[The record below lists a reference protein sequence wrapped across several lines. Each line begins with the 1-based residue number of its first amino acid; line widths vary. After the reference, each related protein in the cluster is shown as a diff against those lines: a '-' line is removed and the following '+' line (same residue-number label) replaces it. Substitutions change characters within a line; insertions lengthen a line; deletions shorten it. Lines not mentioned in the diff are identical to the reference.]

1 MDSLKQIITVPII
14 MTSYLIQPEL
24 TKAPQVYD
32 QSAVP
37 FTFPLDPFQ
46 QHAVSAIQQEQNV
59 LVCAKTGSGKTLVGE
74 YQIHYSLAKHKRIF
88 YTTPIKSLSNQKFY
102 DLVHQYPTA
111 TVGIMTGDI
120 KFRPDAQII
129 VMTTEILRNL
139 LYKKGTQTESL
150 GLTASLSLEDLDA
163 VVFDECHYINDPDR
177 GKVWEETMILLPPE
191 VKLIMLSATLDHPEL
206 FADWLGSLKQRP
218 IQLIQTSYRIVP
230 LTHTILDGEKFLTV
244 MDAKE
249 TFNDKIYS
257 DWIHGREKAVDDH
270 KQFQKAVRAHRLGG
284 GEGPVAGKT
293 RPKDFT
299 HQMNEAIGHLHR
311 LNLTPALFF
320 VLSRKG
326 CEDYAH
332 KVQHDLLTS
341 SETAEVTH
349 IINFHLSRY
358 RPSLETLPQFHKL
371 CDLLKRGI
379 AFHHSGLLP
388 LLKEIV
394 EILFTRGLVR
404 LLFAT
409 ETFAVGLNMPTKTV
423 VFTGLKK
430 YDDQTGGMRLLRTDE
445 YTQMAGRAG
454 RRGKD
459 KEGLVIYLPDREP
472 VEVGE
477 LRQIMKG
484 ARQPVQSRM
493 DFHYDFLLK
502 TLQTGSLQWL
512 SVMEKSYWFRQRQ
525 ALIQDTE
532 RDIAEVERK
541 LAAITAIVPADYF
554 ADLAQRKT
562 IEERLKQSTN
572 SAKKE
577 AQRQL
582 SQWDNSHMGAKWAN
596 AQKQYG
602 QYLALNNQLAT
613 FQADKKTLTEH
624 HHQLEP
630 IVKILE
636 GMDRLQNISAIAD
649 IRCLTRENLTKRG
662 ILATEVNEG
671 HSILMPEL
679 FLSKK
684 AEGLSGEDL
693 VAVLSAFLEFDEK
706 MSESGPTTL
715 QALNASAEVK
725 EVLKELDR
733 LASEFMRIEERVSS
747 TVSPAD
753 YWELS
758 LTWIEP
764 IQRWLNGEHIALI
777 CQEHGIFEGNFTRA
791 ILKVNNLLDEW
802 IAMATFCAEP
812 TQIEAAVAVKAKL
825 VRDVVLPESLYLRL

>member
-1 MDSLKQIITVPII
+1 
-14 MTSYLIQPEL
+14 MTSYLIQPDL
-24 TKAPQVYD
+24 TKSPEVYD
-32 QSAVP
+32 ASAVT

-102 DLVHQYPTA
+102 DLVHQFPEA

-150 GLTASLSLEDLDA
+150 GLTASLSLEGLDA

-206 FADWLGSLKQRP
+206 FADWLGALKQRP

-230 LTHTILDGEKFLTV
+230 LTHTILDSDKFLTI

-249 TFNDKIYS
+249 TFHDKIYS
-257 DWIHGREKAVDDH
+257 DWIHSHEKAEDDH

-299 HQMNEAIGHLHR
+299 HQMNEAIGLLHSR
-311 LNLTPALFF
+311 GLTPALFF

-332 KVQHDLLTS
+332 RVQHDLLTS
-341 SETAEVTH
+341 TETAQVNQ

-358 RPSLETLPQFHKL
+358 KGSLETLPQFHKL

-394 EILFTRGLVR
+394 EILFTRGFVR

-430 YDDQTGGMRLLRTDE
+430 FDEQTGGMRLLRTDE

-472 VEVGE
+472 LDISE

-502 TLQTGSLQWL
+502 TLQADSLQWL
-512 SVMEKSYWFRQRQ
+512 SVMEKSYWFRQRK
-525 ALIQDTE
+525 ALIQDTD
-532 RDIAEVERK
+532 RDIAETERK
-541 LAAITAIVPADYF
+541 LAAITTIVSEDCF
-554 ADLAQRKT
+554 ADLANRKA
-562 IEERLKQSTN
+562 IEGRLKQSTN

-582 SQWDNSHMGAKWAN
+582 SQWDNTHMGAKWVN
-596 AQKQYG
+596 AQKQYA
-602 QYLALNNQLAT
+602 QYLALKNQLT
-613 FQADKKTLTEH
+613 TLEADKKTLSEH

-636 GMDRLQNISAIAD
+636 TMGRLQGSIED
-649 IRCLTRENLTKRG
+649 TRLLSRDNLTLRG
-662 ILATEVNEG
+662 VLATEVNEG

-684 AEGLSGEDL
+684 AEHLSGEEL
-693 VAVLSAFLEFDEK
+693 IAVLSCFLEFDEK
-706 MSESGPTTL
+706 MAENGPTTL
-715 QALNASAEVK
+715 TALNVSSQVKDVLAEVDK
-725 EVLKELDR
+725 MASGFLKMEHAISPT
-733 LASEFMRIEERVSS
+733 ASPSDF
-747 TVSPAD
+747 
-753 YWELS
+753 WELS

-764 IQRWLNGEHIALI
+764 IQRWLNEEHIALI
-777 CQEHGIFEGNFTRA
+777 CQGYGIFEGNFTRA

-802 IAMATFCAEP
+802 IAMATFCGEP
-812 TQIEAAVAVKAKL
+812 AQIEAAVAVKAKL

>member
-1 MDSLKQIITVPII
+1 
-14 MTSYLIQPEL
+14 MTSYLIQPDL
-24 TKAPQVYD
+24 TKSPEVYD
-32 QSAVP
+32 AAAVP

-102 DLVHQYPTA
+102 DLVHQFPGA

-150 GLTASLSLEDLDA
+150 GLTASLSLEGLDA

-177 GKVWEETMILLPPE
+177 GKVWEETMILLPTD

-206 FADWLGSLKQRP
+206 FADWLGVLKQRP

-230 LTHTILDGEKFLTV
+230 LTHTILDGDKFLTV

-249 TFNDKIYS
+249 TFYDKIYS
-257 DWIHGREKAVDDH
+257 DWIHSREKAVDDH
-270 KQFQKAVRAHRLGG
+270 KQFQKAVRVHRLGG

-299 HQMNEAIGHLHR
+299 HQMNEAIGLLHSR
-311 LNLTPALFF
+311 GLTPALFF

-332 KVQHDLLTS
+332 RVQHDLLTS
-341 SETAEVTH
+341 TETAQVNQ

-358 RPSLETLPQFHKL
+358 KGSLETLPQFHKL

-394 EILFTRGLVR
+394 EILFTRGFVR

-430 YDDQTGGMRLLRTDE
+430 FDEQTGGMRLLRTDE

-472 VEVGE
+472 LDTTE

-502 TLQTGSLQWL
+502 TLQAGSLQWL

-525 ALIQDTE
+525 ALIQDTD
-532 RDIAEVERK
+532 RNIAETERK
-541 LAAITAIVPADYF
+541 LTAITMIVSEDCFAELANRKAIED
-554 ADLAQRKT
+554 
-562 IEERLKQSTN
+562 RLKHSTN

-582 SQWDNSHMGAKWAN
+582 GQWDNTHMGAKWVN
-596 AQKQYG
+596 AQKQYT
-602 QYLALNNQLAT
+602 QYLALKNQLT
-613 FQADKKTLTEH
+613 TLEADKKTLSEH

-636 GMDRLQNISAIAD
+636 TMERLQNISAIAD
-649 IRCLTRENLTKRG
+649 IRHLGRDNLTLRG
-662 ILATEVNEG
+662 VLATEVNEG

-684 AEGLSGEDL
+684 AEHLSGEEL
-693 VAVLSAFLEFDEK
+693 IAVLSCFLEFDEK
-706 MSESGPTTL
+706 MAENGPTTL
-715 QALNASAEVK
+715 TALNISSQVKDVLADVDKMASGF
-725 EVLKELDR
+725 LKMEYAISPT
-733 LASEFMRIEERVSS
+733 ASPSDF
-747 TVSPAD
+747 
-753 YWELS
+753 WELS

-764 IQRWLNGEHIALI
+764 IQRWLNEEHIALI

-802 IAMATFCAEP
+802 IAMATFCGEP
-812 TQIEAAVAVKAKL
+812 AQIEAAVAVKAKL

>member
-1 MDSLKQIITVPII
+1 
-14 MTSYLIQPEL
+14 MTSYLIQPDL
-24 TKAPQVYD
+24 TKAPAVYD
-32 QSAVP
+32 TTVLP

-46 QHAVSAIQQEQNV
+46 QHAISAIQQEQNV

-102 DLVHQYPTA
+102 DLVHQYPSA

-139 LYKKGTQTESL
+139 LYKRGTQTERL

-177 GKVWEETMILLPPE
+177 GKVWEETMILLPSE

-218 IQLIQTSYRIVP
+218 VQLIQTSYRIVP
-230 LTHTILDGEKFLTV
+230 LTHTILDGEAFLTV

-249 TFNDKIYS
+249 SFYDKTYS
-257 DWIHGREKAVDDH
+257 DWIRGRDKAVDDH

-299 HQMNEAIGHLHR
+299 HQMNEAIGLLHR
-311 LNLTPALFF
+311 LKLTPALFF

-332 KVQHDLLTS
+332 KVHHDLLTS
-341 SETAEVTH
+341 SETAQVTH

-358 RPSLETLPQFHKL
+358 SASLETLPQFHKL

-394 EILFTRGLVR
+394 EILFTRGFVR

-459 KEGLVIYLPDREP
+459 TEGLVVYLPDRDP
-472 VEVGE
+472 LEVGE

-512 SVMEKSYWFRQRQ
+512 TVMEKSYWFRQRQ
-525 ALIQDTE
+525 ALIQDTD
-532 RDIAEVERK
+532 RDITEADRK
-541 LAAITAIVPADYF
+541 LAAITTVVPTDCF
-554 ADLAQRKT
+554 ADLAQRKA
-562 IEERLKQSTN
+562 IEDRLKQSTN

-582 SQWDNSHMGAKWAN
+582 NQWDNTHMGAKWVQ

-602 QYLALNNQLAT
+602 SYLALNQQLVSLHE
-613 FQADKKTLTEH
+613 DKKALSGH

-630 IVKILE
+630 IVTILE
-636 GMDRLQNISAIAD
+636 SMGHLQNVSALDD
-649 IRCLTRENLTKRG
+649 IRKLSQAHLTTKG
-662 ILATEVNEG
+662 VLATEVNEG
-671 HSILMPEL
+671 HPILMPEL

-684 AEGLSGEDL
+684 AEALSGEDL
-693 VAVLSAFLEFDEK
+693 VAVLSAFLEFDAK
-706 MSESGPTTL
+706 MAESGPTTI
-715 QALNASAEVK
+715 QALHISDAVK
-725 EVLKELDR
+725 DVLKELDVIANR
-733 LASEFMRIEERVSS
+733 CIEMEGRVCP

-764 IQRWLNGEHIALI
+764 IQRWLEGEHIALI

-791 ILKVNNLLDEW
+791 ILKVNSLLDEW

-812 TQIEAAVAVKAKL
+812 TQIEAAVAVKSKL